1 MEFIMSIIDNHL
13 FKNVRFRP
21 NFYAMASNV
30 KNNELWYPLFYAGL
44 EYNRNKYHLI
54 NTETMDARLVKKK
67 THSQYANLDPNVRDE
82 LVETLLPVLR
92 SQFTAERVHKEF
104 VKAEAD
110 LREYLEWFKSIY
122 EIYDNKWTYSGR
134 KLVVGRNAIKGLHYL
149 WVFIDWY
156 FTPSI
161 FFKDGNKKILYLDDL
176 NRVEEGTKVLMEY
189 NLFTIGKDGSK
200 LLEQIKAIKELNGIQ

>member
-1 MEFIMSIIDNHL
+1 MSIRDNHL

-54 NTETMDARLVKKK
+54 NTESLDSRLVKKK
-67 THSQYANLDPNVRDE
+67 THSQYANLDPNVRDK

-92 SQFTAERVHKEF
+92 SHFTAERVHRELD
-104 VKAEAD
+104 KAEKQ
-110 LREYLEWFKSIY
+110 LREYLDWFKDIY
-122 EIYDNKWTYSGR
+122 ELYSDKWTYDGR

-161 FFKDGNKKILYLDDL
+161 YFKDGNKKVLYLDDL
-176 NRVEEGTKVLMEY
+176 NRVEEGTRVLIEY
-189 NLFTIGKDGSK
+189 DLFTRGKDGSK
-200 LLEQIKAIKELNGIQ
+200 ILDQIKAIKELNGIQ